1 MVGSEAI
8 PTFALPSVH
17 ARVHNVGFTC
27 LRLLVTTSG
36 KYHTSSKAGAQTWSS
51 SHESETL
58 TRDFINDL
66 ARTVTLVNEHGDEE
80 VAQVLCLSCD
90 LAFPRTSHC
99 CLNMVQVLE
108 KANHF
113 HGLFSEVCKSARRAS
128 LVQHAHWWT

>member
-17 ARVHNVGFTC
+17 ACVHKVGFTC

-58 TRDFINDL
+58 TRDFIKDL
-66 ARTVTLVNEHGDEE
+66 ARTVTIVNEHGDEE
-80 VAQVLCLSCD
+80 VAQVLCPAILP
-90 LAFPRTSHC
+90 LFPRTSHC

-128 LVQHAHWWT
+128 LVQHAYWWT

>member
-1 MVGSEAI
+1 M
-8 PTFALPSVH
+8 
-17 ARVHNVGFTC
+17 
-27 LRLLVTTSG
+27 TTSG

-99 CLNMVQVLE
+99 CVNMVQVLE

-128 LVQHAHWWT
+128 LVQHAYWWT